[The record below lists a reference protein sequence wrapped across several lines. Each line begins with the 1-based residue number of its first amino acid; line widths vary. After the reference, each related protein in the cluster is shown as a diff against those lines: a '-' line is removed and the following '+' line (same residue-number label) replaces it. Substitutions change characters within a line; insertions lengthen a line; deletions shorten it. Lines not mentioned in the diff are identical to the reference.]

1 MEKTVI
7 GSGIYNLDAIVVR
20 EYPAW
25 PAMRPFTDRPVC
37 EEVGGTCGNVMS
49 ILAHL
54 GWKAFPEVSLDESQE
69 GMKIVEDLRRYGCDC
84 RFVTHSPSGGTTI
97 LRCLHK
103 KDADGNRAMAFRAGS
118 PGGSRFPRRHFLR
131 VRDEAPAFVEALE
144 EAPGV
149 YFFDDPA
156 PGHRYIARALRE
168 KGSLIYFEPSRG
180 LTPATLEAASLSDIV
195 KVSDEGW
202 PNMDAFQGVPLLVQT
217 LGGKGV
223 RFSLH
228 GGEWVTLPP
237 VPCVKVVDTEGAG
250 DWTTATL
257 LDELFKGGFSGM
269 ESLTEEEVTRAL
281 GAAQEAAARS
291 IGYMTPKGIIAAS
304 DKGSQD

>member
-1 MEKTVI
+1 MRKTVI
-7 GSGIYNLDAIVVR
+7 GSGIYNLDAIVQR

-25 PAMRPFTDRPVC
+25 PAMRPFTDRTVC

-54 GWKAFPEVSLDESQE
+54 GWDSFPEASLDDSPE
-69 GMKIVEDLRRYGCDC
+69 GMKIAEDLRRYGCDC
-84 RFVTHSPSGGTTI
+84 RYVSNTPSGGTTI

-103 KDADGNRAMAFRAGS
+103 RDENGNHAMTFRAGS
-118 PGGSRFPRRHFLR
+118 PGGSRFPKRHFLR
-131 VRDEAPAFVEALE
+131 ARDEAPAFVEALK
-144 EAPGV
+144 EAPAV

-168 KGSLIYFEPSRG
+168 KGTLIYFEPSRD
-180 LTPATLEAASLSDIV
+180 LTPAKLEAASVSDIV
-195 KVSDEGW
+195 KVSDEAW
-202 PNMDAFQGVPLLVQT
+202 PDVEAFWGVSLLVQT

-228 GGEWVTLPP
+228 GGDWVTLPP
-237 VPCVKVVDTEGAG
+237 VPCGEVVDTEGAG
-250 DWTTATL
+250 DWTTSVL

-269 ESLTEEEVTRAL
+269 ENLTEEEVTRAL
-281 GAAQEAAARS
+281 SAAQEAAARS
-291 IGYMTPKGIIAAS
+291 IGYMTPKGMIR
-304 DKGSQD
+304 